1 MYMYYFLGYQLLD
14 NKELDDDARREAR
27 AYNTYLLALDGDVD
41 FRPDAVTKVVDLI
54 KEHPKI
60 GAVCGRI
67 HPTGSGYMTW
77 YQNFEYAIGHWLQ
90 KATEHVLGCVLCSP
104 GCFSLF
110 RGAAVMDNNVM
121 RTYTTVANEPKHYI
135 QYDQGEDRWLCTLM
149 LKQVI

>member
-1 MYMYYFLGYQLLD
+1 MYMYYFLGYQLME
-14 NKELDDDARREAR
+14 NKDLDDDEKDVRAR
-27 AYNTYLLALDGDVD
+27 NTFLLALDGDVD
-41 FRPDAVTKVVDLI
+41 FRPEAVTKVVDLMKI
-54 KEHPKI
+54 NPKI

-110 RGAAVMDNNVM
+110 RGSAVMSNNVM
-121 RTYTTVANEPKHYI
+121 RTYTTVANKAEHYV
-135 QYDQGEDRWLCTLM
+135 QYDQGRKCHFKSLT
-149 LKQVI
+149 